1 MPSTQR
7 RSPPHQPSAARE
19 RIAAKRAARRA
30 RSLSPVTMVVIGVGV
45 VAVVLLGL
53 LLLRFQTTLGSIQQN
68 DPRRVLAANTT
79 QAGGLASVQSA
90 AGDALNKP
98 YNVLLIGVDKR
109 PNPADGVRSDTLI
122 VVHVEPQAK
131 WASLLSI
138 PRDSI
143 VTIPKFGQAKINTA
157 YSDGYANAEDLYG
170 TGTTPDAA
178 GGALAAQTIE
188 QFLGINIAYVAEVDF
203 AGFAQLVDAVGGVQI
218 DVAQTLIDD
227 EYPTEDY
234 GVERIVI
241 PAGRQLMDGATALK
255 YARSRHS
262 TDDFDRSKRQQQVLR
277 ALLAQVKARGLL
289 ETIGNINQYTDVL
302 AKNVR
307 TTLPLR
313 DPGAIASLVGLAREL
328 TPERIVQLSINPNDV
343 QVTVNGS
350 DLYWNQA
357 DIEAVLARWQ
367 AGPQAVQLTA
377 TAEPAPRIQ
386 IINAAGV
393 EGLATRMTTALRG
406 KGYTLL
412 DPSTGTQPL
421 ATTRIIDYTNRAEA
435 ASQLAQALGL
445 PAAAVQAP
453 DAAAP
458 SAAGADLVLLV
469 GQDYR
474 QEWLG
479 P

>member
-30 RSLSPVTMVVIGVGV
+30 RSLPPIIIIVIGVGV
-45 VAVVLLGL
+45 VAVVLLGW

-68 DPRRVLAANTT
+68 DPRRALAVSTE
-79 QAGGLASVQSA
+79 QVGGLAKTQSA

-98 YNVLLIGVDKR
+98 YNMLLIGVDKR
-109 PNPADGVRSDTLI
+109 PNLADGVRSDTLI

-157 YSDGYANAEDLYG
+157 YSDGYINAEDLYG
-170 TGTTPDAA
+170 AGTTPDAA

-188 QFLGINIAYVAEVDF
+188 QFLGIKIAYVAEVDF

-227 EYPTEDY
+227 EYPTADY

-289 ETIGNINQYTDVL
+289 ENIGTINQYTDVL

-313 DPGAIASLVGLAREL
+313 DPGAITSLVGLAREL

-367 AGPQAVQLTA
+367 AGPQAVQPTA
-377 TAEPAPRIQ
+377 AEVAPRIQ

-412 DPSTGTQPL
+412 DPSTAAQP
-421 ATTRIIDYTNRAEA
+421 AAATRIIDYTKRAEA

-458 SAAGADLVLLV
+458 PAAGADLVLLV